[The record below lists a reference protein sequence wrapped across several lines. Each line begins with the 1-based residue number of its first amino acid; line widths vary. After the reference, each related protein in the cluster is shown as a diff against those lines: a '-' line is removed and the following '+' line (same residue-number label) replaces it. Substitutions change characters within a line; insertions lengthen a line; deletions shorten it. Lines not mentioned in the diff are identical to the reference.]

1 MTTTSTTRAVVLLG
15 AAFLL
20 GLVAG
25 GGAMMWTDKS
35 GRGPGDRDRCEVRHR
50 LVCFWAEELQLTADQ
65 QESLLSVYRTGEAT
79 VDSIHKTIRPAM
91 DSLYQLIR
99 PSVDSQ
105 RLGLREQV
113 RPLLTPEQREKYDS
127 SVTAWDAQRRQGR
140 DRNNGTPGVPGAP
153 GGPSRGRP

>member
-25 GGAMMWTDKS
+25 GGAMRLTDKS

-50 LVCFWAEELQLTADQ
+50 QVCFWAEELQLTTEQ
-65 QESLLSVYRTGEAT
+65 QERLLAQYREGE
-79 VDSIHKTIRPAM
+79 VRLDSIHGLIRPQM
-91 DSLYQLIR
+91 DSLYQLVR
-99 PSVDSQ
+99 PAVDSQ
-105 RLGLREQV
+105 RMVFREQF

-127 SVTAWDAQRRQGR
+127 TVAAMDEQRRQSR
-140 DRNNGTPGVPGAP
+140 DRNTGEP
-153 GGPSRGRP
+153 GGPGGPPRGRP

>member
-25 GGAMMWTDKS
+25 GAAMRMMDRS
-35 GRGPGDRDRCEVRHR
+35 GGRPGNRHDCDVRHQR
-50 LVCFWAEELQLTADQ
+50 VCYWAGELQLTTDQ
-65 QESLLSVYRTGEAT
+65 QESMLHVYRDGEARM
-79 VDSIHKTIRPAM
+79 DSLQKTIRPAM
-91 DSLYQLIR
+91 DSLFQAIR
-99 PSVDSQ
+99 PGVDSQ
-105 RLGLREQV
+105 RHAIREMI

-127 SVTAWDAQRRQGR
+127 VNTAMDEQRRQGR
-140 DRNNGTPGVPGAP
+140 ERTSGGPSGS

>member
-25 GGAMMWTDKS
+25 GGAVKMTDKP
-35 GRGPGDRDRCEVRHR
+35 GRRSGDRDRCEVHHR
-50 LVCFWAEELQLTADQ
+50 LVCYWAEELQLTTDQ
-65 QESLLSVYRTGEAT
+65 QESLLNVYRAGEAT

-91 DSLYQLIR
+91 DSLYQTIR

-105 RLGLREQV
+105 RLGIREQV

-127 SVTAWDAQRRQGR
+127 SVTAWDAQRRQNR
-140 DRNNGTPGVPGAP
+140 DRNGST